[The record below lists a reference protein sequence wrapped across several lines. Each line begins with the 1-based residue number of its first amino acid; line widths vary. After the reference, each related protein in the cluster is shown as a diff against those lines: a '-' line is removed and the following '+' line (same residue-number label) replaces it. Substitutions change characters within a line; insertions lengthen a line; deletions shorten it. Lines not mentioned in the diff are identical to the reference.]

1 MNRATGFRA
10 LPKPKT
16 AGVGVAAKALAC
28 AAGKRRVVADATFD
42 IEPGE
47 VVGIVGPNGSGKSTL
62 LRVLAG
68 VKRPVHGQVLVD
80 GAALHD
86 LSPRRRA
93 KTVAMVAQDER
104 PPADLRAGE
113 VVALG
118 RTPYLP
124 PWGAGSPREQQAIE
138 EALAAVDLAGFAD
151 RPVHHLS
158 GGERQRVLLARALV
172 QDTPILLLDEPT
184 NHLDITH
191 QLELLA
197 LTRTL
202 NRTVVMALHE
212 LSLADRYCDRI
223 LVLHNGTAH
232 PLEKP
237 ETALRPEVL
246 ETVFGVH
253 AVRVRHPGTGESH
266 LLITPTAS
274 V

>member
-1 MNRATGFRA
+1 MTDSEHSSNAASGA
-10 LPKPKT
+10 
-16 AGVGVAAKALAC
+16 AVAAHGLAC
-28 AAGKRRVVADATFD
+28 TAGKRRVISEATFD
-42 IEPGE
+42 VEPGE

-68 VKRPVHGQVLVD
+68 VQRPGHGQVIVD
-80 GAALHD
+80 GTVLHD

-93 KTVAMVAQDER
+93 RIVALVAQDER

-124 PWGAGSPREQQAIE
+124 PWGAGSPREQKIIE
-138 EALAAVDLAGFAD
+138 EALATVDLAGFAD
-151 RPVHHLS
+151 RPVQHLS

-172 QDTPILLLDEPT
+172 QDTPVLLLDEPT

-202 NRTVVMALHE
+202 NRTVIMALHE

-223 LVLHNGTAH
+223 LVLHNGTTH
-232 PLEKP
+232 PLEAP
-237 ETALRPEVL
+237 ANALRPDVL
-246 ETVFGVH
+246 EAVFGVH
-253 AVRVRHPGTGESH
+253 AIRVQHPDTGESH
-266 LLITPTAS
+266 LLFTPTAS